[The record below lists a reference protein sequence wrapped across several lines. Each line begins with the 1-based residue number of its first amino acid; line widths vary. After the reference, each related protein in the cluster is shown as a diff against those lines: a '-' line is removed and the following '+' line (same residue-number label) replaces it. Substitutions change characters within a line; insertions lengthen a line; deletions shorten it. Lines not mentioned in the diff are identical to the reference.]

1 VAERPALRSRL
12 LQPERFMSSRKN
24 TRRQLFSCG
33 PIASLDAVKLAR
45 IIADRLAKHPKLR
58 GTTIVVTDEHG
69 DAVCEIPVASKH

>member
-1 VAERPALRSRL
+1 
-12 LQPERFMSSRKN
+12 MNSRKN

-33 PIASLDAVKLAR
+33 PVARRDAVKLAR
-45 IIADRLAKHPKLR
+45 IIADRLAKHRKLR